1 MAAED
6 FQEVKVLVPVER
18 VAEFYEMVGR
28 WLARPADAEMVA
40 GAREPEPWSDDDL
53 ALAEAVWFELS
64 QPARDLFSVLSDRPE
79 VQISGEQLAEDLHI
93 DYGKSGIAGVLAWP
107 TRHCK
112 AVGRELPI
120 EREAG
125 PVGESSSYWMTPD
138 IADLFR
144 KARDGK

>member
-28 WLARPADAEMVA
+28 WLAGPADAEIA
-40 GAREPEPWSDDDL
+40 GAREPWSDDDL
-53 ALAEAVWFELS
+53 ALAEIVWGQLS
-64 QPARDLFSVLSDRPE
+64 QPARDLFGVLIDHPE
-79 VQISGEQLAEDLHI
+79 QQISGEQLAEDLHI
-93 DYGKSGIAGVLAWP
+93 EYGKNGVAGVLGWP
-107 TRHCK
+107 GRHCY
-112 AVGRELPI
+112 AVGREFPI

-125 PVGESSSYWMTPD
+125 PVGESSSYWMASD
-138 IADLFR
+138 VADLFR